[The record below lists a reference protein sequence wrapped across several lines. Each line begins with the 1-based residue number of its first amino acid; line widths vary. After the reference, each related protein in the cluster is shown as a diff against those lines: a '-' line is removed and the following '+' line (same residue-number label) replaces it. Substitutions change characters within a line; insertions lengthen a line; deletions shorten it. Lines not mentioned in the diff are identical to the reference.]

1 MKVLTIIATIFIPLT
16 FLVGV
21 YGMNLKMPEAGWPY
35 SYAVVWGIIVA
46 VAVVMIILFKRKR
59 WI

>member
-1 MKVLTIIATIFIPLT
+1 
-16 FLVGV
+16 VGV